1 MVIFLIPHG
10 CRYIST
16 MLSAA
21 GVLPI
26 AFDALGVCHFLVGD
40 DVRGIG
46 ASDFGGKADKRLD
59 RGSIIATAAREFNE
73 ETLGIVMTTREMER
87 RLVASALFV
96 DGATQN
102 GNTYRMFIVEVPF
115 DTTVP
120 STFERASA
128 FLESKNLH
136 RSTIEKLNVKWLLFD
151 ELMKT
156 GLRSVFKS
164 TLEKNIQ
171 LISRVGRSGPGVWH
185 QMVRAR
191 PTTDTAG

>member
-1 MVIFLIPHG
+1 
-10 CRYIST
+10 

-46 ASDFGGKADKRLD
+46 ASDFGGKVDRRLD

-87 RLVASALFV
+87 RLTSSSLFI
-96 DGATQN
+96 DGVTQN
-102 GNTYRMFIVEVPF
+102 GNSYRMYIVEIPF
-115 DTTVP
+115 DTTIP
-120 STFERASA
+120 SAFERASA

-136 RSTIEKLNVKWLLFD
+136 RSTIEKLDVKWLLFD

-156 GLRSVFKS
+156 GLRSVFK
-164 TLEKNIQ
+164 TTIEKNIQ

-191 PTTDTAG
+191 PADDTTV